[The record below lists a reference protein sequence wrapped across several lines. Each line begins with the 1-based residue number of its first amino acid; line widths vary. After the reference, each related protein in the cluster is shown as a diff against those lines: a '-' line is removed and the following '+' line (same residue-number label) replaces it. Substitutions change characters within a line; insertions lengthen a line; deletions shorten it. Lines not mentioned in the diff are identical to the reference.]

1 MDLILHIAMFLI
13 ASVVII
19 VSALGLVKTADV
31 IATQTGWGRV
41 WVGSLLL
48 GGATSLPEL
57 VTVSSAVH
65 FLQPLEG
72 ANLAMGTVFGANM
85 MNVSKLTLIIAL
97 LGGRDFFQLL
107 SNDQR
112 ILAAIALALTIATF
126 FLSIIGMDFRW
137 LFLSPATLI
146 ILFLYFISQR
156 CLMRWSSNLNT
167 AHETKPDRSLRWAWL
182 VFLLSA
188 IAVFVAAPFLAISA
202 SNIAD
207 RTGFGESFIGVLGV
221 ALVTSLPELA
231 STITAIK
238 IKSPDLAVATI
249 YGTNAFNI
257 AILGVSDMF
266 YPSGSIFSH
275 IDTGSLLACIFAI
288 ILGTLGTMQIML
300 KRPIKHF
307 SLFEPST
314 FTICSIWVIGIL
326 LIFNTR

>member
-1 MDLILHIAMFLI
+1 
-13 ASVVII
+13 
-19 VSALGLVKTADV
+19 
-31 IATQTGWGRV
+31 
-41 WVGSLLL
+41 
-48 GGATSLPEL
+48 
-57 VTVSSAVH
+57 
-65 FLQPLEG
+65 
-72 ANLAMGTVFGANM
+72 
-85 MNVSKLTLIIAL
+85 
-97 LGGRDFFQLL
+97 
-107 SNDQR
+107 
-112 ILAAIALALTIATF
+112 
-126 FLSIIGMDFRW
+126 MDFRW

>member
-13 ASVVII
+13 GSVVII

-156 CLMRWSSNLNT
+156 CLMKWSSNLNT
-167 AHETKPDRSLRWAWL
+167 AQDTKPDHSARWAWP

-188 IAVFVAAPFLAISA
+188 IAVFVAAPFIVISA

-207 RTGFGESFIGVLGV
+207 HTGLGESFIGVTLV
-221 ALVTSLPELA
+221 A
-231 STITAIK
+231 
-238 IKSPDLAVATI
+238 
-249 YGTNAFNI
+249 
-257 AILGVSDMF
+257 GVSDAD
-266 YPSGSIFSH
+266 PHPKFSQY
-275 IDTGSLLACIFAI
+275 GLQQLAHYDR
-288 ILGTLGTMQIML
+288 G
-300 KRPIKHF
+300 
-307 SLFEPST
+307 
-314 FTICSIWVIGIL
+314 
-326 LIFNTR
+326 

>member
-1 MDLILHIAMFLI
+1 MDLIPDISIFLV
-13 ASVVII
+13 ASIVVII
-19 VSALGLVKTADV
+19 SALGLVKTADA

-65 FLQPLEG
+65 FLQPIEG
-72 ANLAMGTVFGANM
+72 ANLALGTVFGANM

-107 SNDQR
+107 SSEQKY
-112 ILAAIALALTIATF
+112 LAGIALTLTIMTF
-126 FLSIIGMDFRW
+126 FLSILGMDFRW

-156 CLMRWSSNLNT
+156 FLMKWSSNATNSR
-167 AHETKPDRSLRWAWL
+167 EIKSGRSLKSAWSI
-182 VFLLSA
+182 FLLSA
-188 IAVFVAAPFLAISA
+188 IAVFASAPFLAISA
-202 SNIAD
+202 SNIANH
-207 RTGFGESFIGVLGV
+207 TGFGESFIGVLGV

-231 STITAIK
+231 STIAAIR
-238 IKSPDLAVATI
+238 IKAPDLAVATI

-257 AILGVSDMF
+257 AILGVADMF
-266 YPSGSIFSH
+266 YTSGSIFGH
-275 IDTGSLLACIFAI
+275 INTGSLLACIFAM
-288 ILGTLGTMQIML
+288 LLAAFGTIQVML

-314 FTICSIWVIGIL
+314 FTICSIWVIGII